1 MLRVL
6 FGLACVLYI
15 RSVEVGDGCGCG
27 FAHLMQ
33 AFWWS
38 PHAKVT
44 EDARAVTMR
53 ESVAEEE
60 ESGPLHWHYNGL

>member
-1 MLRVL
+1 
-6 FGLACVLYI
+6 
-15 RSVEVGDGCGCG
+15 
-27 FAHLMQ
+27 MQ